1 MINVENITCYL
12 PVEVKTRELDTKIYL
27 AKCLAD
33 KGFSVII
40 GRKSGV
46 NKNMFSQKKP
56 FIYFCKGISPAQL
69 DFYKAVKASKGLLVE
84 IQEECNVSENT
95 ELLIWVHDNP
105 CVELFSMIFTW
116 GKFAAETLEQKCPK
130 ISKSQII
137 NTGHP
142 SFDLLHDDLINY
154 YHKLRKLNHD
164 IEPEY
169 ILINTN
175 FASFN
180 GVFNFEHSKLIND
193 SEKELFSNKR
203 KETADKVY
211 KFERDT
217 LSEFIK
223 MIKYLSKSFNDKT
236 FVVRPHPVEN
246 SKVYEEQFKEHFNV
260 IVSKEGSSKEWIAGA
275 KCVIHHDCTTGI
287 EAFIAKKNVI
297 SFCPLVDRKE
307 KFISELPRAIS
318 IKLDNIKDI
327 SDYISRGYRL
337 EKPDSVE
344 IQLAKMQILKKFI
357 ANTNQKATDKIIAS
371 IENLF
376 SNLNTDSPFFLKRIY
391 YLAKLRYVS
400 LIRLIKTKIFGKK
413 TVSQYLKDNS
423 KIKFLSLTKKEILE
437 RLEIWNEQFSLKQ
450 EYTINQLQP
459 DTFLIKN
466 TKYDIKK

>member
-1 MINVENITCYL
+1 MRNVKNIICYL

-27 AKCLAD
+27 AKCLVD

-40 GRKSGV
+40 GRKRGV
-46 NKNMFSQKKP
+46 NKSMFSQKKP
-56 FIYFCKGISPAQL
+56 FVYFCIGISPGQL
-69 DFYKAVKASKGLLVE
+69 DFYKAIKASNGLLVE
-84 IQEECNVSENT
+84 IQEECNVTENT
-95 ELLIWVHDNP
+95 ELLIWVHNNP
-105 CVELFSMIFTW
+105 CAELFSIIFTW
-116 GKFAAETLEQKCPK
+116 GKFAAEALEQKCPK

-137 NTGHP
+137 NSGHP

-154 YHKLRKLNHD
+154 YHKIRKMNHEV
-164 IEPEY
+164 EPEY

-193 SEKELFSNKR
+193 AEKELYSNKW
-203 KETADKVY
+203 KELDDKAY
-211 KFERDT
+211 KFERET

-223 MIKYLSKSFNDKT
+223 MIKYLSKTFSNKT

-246 SKVYEEQFKEHFNV
+246 SKVYKEQFKDHLNV

-275 KCVIHHDCTTGI
+275 RCVIHHDCTTGI

-297 SFCPLVDRKE
+297 SFCPLINHKE
-307 KFISELPRAIS
+307 KFISYLPRAIS

-337 EKPDSVE
+337 EKPETDE
-344 IQLAKMQILKKFI
+344 TQLAKVQILKKFI
-357 ANTNQKATDKIIAS
+357 ANTDQKATDKIITS

-376 SNLNTDSPFFLKRIY
+376 DNLNIDRYSFLKKIY
-391 YLAKLRYVS
+391 YLAKFRGLS
-400 LIRLIKTKIFGKK
+400 LIRLINTKIFGKK

-437 RLEIWNEQFSLKQ
+437 RFEIWNEQSFLKQ
-450 EYTINQLQP
+450 DYTVNQLHT
-459 DTFLIKN
+459 DTFLIEN
-466 TKYDIKK
+466 TKYNVKK